1 MDGRAPRTK
10 MRRGPRSE
18 AAHRMRSQPRC
29 PIVVADDDA
38 ADRYLIQQA
47 FEDSGVEGEVHFLE
61 DGQPSRSVTP
71 ASSIS

>member
-1 MDGRAPRTK
+1 
-10 MRRGPRSE
+10 
-18 AAHRMRSQPRC
+18 MRSQPRC